1 MADRVIQVLTAAT
14 ESDLMTL
21 DEAKLLQG
29 LSLTDSSG
37 DAQLELFTSI
47 NSATIAR
54 LCNRAFAPSYSM
66 GREEVREEWRE
77 LGCNLQYPGYYFPDP
92 PIAYYSGTAFRSD
105 ATRLFLSHWP
115 VYAGDVESV
124 ESPMG
129 TVLDPTLYEIE
140 ENSGKLFTVAGTI
153 FQEPTVVTY
162 WGGYRLPEESP
173 LPLKQAC
180 SLLNVQSKLLAT
192 IGALGGMRLLSHK
205 SARVGYHDP
214 MKMLEAAMGGAGKSP
229 MSMQVMNILYHYMRL
244 EV

>member
-1 MADRVIQVLTAAT
+1 MADRTITILTPAT

-47 NSATIAR
+47 NSAMIAR
-54 LCNRAFAPSYSM
+54 LCNRTFA
-66 GREEVREEWRE
+66 REEVREEWRE
-77 LGCNLQYPGYYFPDP
+77 LGCTLPYPGYYFPDP
-92 PIAYYSGTAFRSD
+92 PIACYSGTSRSD

-115 VYAGDVESV
+115 VHPADIESV

-129 TVLDPTLYEIE
+129 AIVDPSTYEIE
-140 ENSGKLFTVAGTI
+140 EASGKLIAVAGTI

-162 WGGYRLPEESP
+162 WGGYRLPDETP

-205 SARVGYHDP
+205 SARVGFHDP
-214 MKMLEAAMGGAGKSP
+214 LKMLEAAMGGKGSP
-229 MSMQVMNILYHYMRL
+229 TEMQVMNLLFHYMRL

>member
-47 NSATIAR
+47 NSAMVAR
-54 LCNRAFAPSYSM
+54 LCNRTFA
-66 GREEVREEWRE
+66 REEVREEWRE
-77 LGCNLQYPGYYFPDP
+77 LGCNLPYPGYYFPDP
-92 PIAYYSGTAFRSD
+92 PVAYYSGTSYRSD

-115 VYAGDVESV
+115 VHPADVESV

-129 TVLDPTLYEIE
+129 AVVDPSTYEIE
-140 ENSGKLFTVAGTI
+140 EASGKLIAVAGTI

-205 SARVGYHDP
+205 SARVAFHDP
-214 MKMLEAAMGGAGKSP
+214 LKMLEAAMGGKGSP
-229 MSMQVMNILYHYMRL
+229 TEMQVMNLLFHYMRF

>member
-1 MADRVIQVLTAAT
+1 MADRTITVLTRAT
-14 ESDLMTL
+14 DADLMTL
-21 DEAKLLQG
+21 DECKLLMG
-29 LSLTDSSG
+29 LPVAGASS

-54 LCNRAFAPSYSM
+54 LCNRTFA
-66 GREEVREEWRE
+66 REEVREEWRE
-77 LGCNLQYPGYYFPDP
+77 LGCNLPYPGYYYPDP
-92 PIAYYSGTAFRSD
+92 PIAYYSGTYRSD

-115 VYAGDVESV
+115 VHPGDVESV

-129 TVLDPTLYEIE
+129 TVVDPSTYEIE
-140 ENSGKLFTVAGTI
+140 EDSGKLFAVGGTI

-180 SLLNVQSKLLAT
+180 ALLNAQSKLLAS
-192 IGALGGMRLLSHK
+192 LGLLAGMRLLSHK
-205 SARVGYHDP
+205 SARVAFHDP
-214 MKMLEAAMGGAGKSP
+214 LKLLEAAMGGKGSP
-229 MSMQVMNILYHYMRL
+229 TTMAVMNLLNHYIRL